1 MQQETAAVSLG
12 YEEWGRLLG
21 KLAKASATDL
31 LIELCR
37 QLPNEIEY
45 AFLFPEEEDY
55 VEF

>member
-45 AFLFPEEEDY
+45 AFLFPEEEDH
-55 VEF
+55 VQV